1 MAAGVGFV
9 ADEGEGC
16 ASRRAECGEA
26 PPEEG
31 GGIEH
36 YSVVSMIVGGA
47 CLQRQ

>member
-1 MAAGVGFV
+1 MAAGIRLV

-16 ASRRAECGEA
+16 ASCRADCREA

-36 YSVVSMIVGGA
+36 CLFVSMVVGVA
-47 CLQRQ
+47 YVQR